1 MARDCSTAPFEE
13 STPLPRQN
21 HQFAKRQLELAK
33 KQKQEAKRLR
43 KLERSKERP
52 DADSPS
58 EMPQD
63 EGAPPE

>member
-13 STPLPRQN
+13 CAPVARQN

-43 KLERSKERP
+43 KLDRAKARP
-52 DADSPS
+52 EEEPSPETPS
-58 EMPQD
+58 D
-63 EGAPPE
+63 EGAPLE

>member
-1 MARDCSTAPFEE
+1 MARDCSTAPFKE

-43 KLERSKERP
+43 KLERSKGRP
-52 DADSPS
+52 EDDSPS
-58 EMPQD
+58 DTPSD